1 MAITKK
7 QALSIVFTAADE
19 YKANLLGHSLLF
31 ICSDRNKAIYA
42 LEVTFDSSN
51 FKHLTGFKTS
61 IAPNH
66 FLQLCLDR
74 RLKETDFDF
83 AEDGTTPWKIDVLS
97 RMVKKNLSANMIG
110 IYNRSQPLLFTEKI
124 AGNISACMGFCKTGE
139 KNRYVPNTV
148 LKGDIRSLVHHAD
161 RILIT
166 YRKKRHEP
174 NYQEI
179 VYAAKKFNWE
189 LLTLP
194 DEYADL
200 PLPNLKDPF
209 FSQENQAY
217 LQKSIEALRNGKGTP
232 HDLIETDEG

>member
-31 ICSDRNKAIYA
+31 ICSGRNKAIYA

-110 IYNRSQPLLFTEKI
+110 IYNRSQPLLFTERI

-139 KNRYVPNTV
+139 KNRFVPNTV

-179 VYAAKKFNWE
+179 VYAAKRFNWK

-232 HDLIETDEG
+232 HDLIETDED